1 MASGVATGKVKI
13 RPLSF
18 ATVADCRAEVER
30 LAAAAAQGR
39 VKMLGNW
46 SLGTNFGHVAFFIEA
61 IDEDKG
67 IKTPWFMKLIGPVMK
82 GKMLRGPM
90 PQGVRIPGLKS
101 GTLGDEPCEL
111 DVGLARLRRALDRLE
126 RGGFP
131 ARHPVFGK
139 MSQQEWVT
147 LHLRHAELHLG
158 FAEVG

>member
-1 MASGVATGKVKI
+1 MASGIATGKVKI
-13 RPLSF
+13 RPLAF

-39 VKMLGNW
+39 VRMLGNW
-46 SLGTNFGHVAFFIEA
+46 SLGTNFAHLAFFIEE

-67 IKTPWFMKLIGPVMK
+67 IKTPWFVKLIGPLMK
-82 GKMLRGPM
+82 RRMVSKRM
-90 PQGVRIPGLKS
+90 PRGVRVPGMKS

-139 MSQQEWVT
+139 FEPQDWVA